1 MDVRQLRYF
10 IAIVECG
17 SISRAAQRLNVAQP
31 SLSLHVR
38 NMEEGM
44 GVKLLFRT
52 AQGVQATEAG
62 ALLLHHAREIVSRFE
77 EVEHA
82 IRGVDAEPTGE
93 VAIGLPSSIAEV
105 LGVPLVRA
113 ARVEFP
119 KIKLRVAEAMSGY
132 VLDWLRQ
139 GRVDLGLLYAFVED
153 RELRST
159 GVLTETLVLFGAVDD
174 PAVTDLASASDT
186 IGMKQLAGMPMILP
200 SPGHGLRDLVEQQ
213 AAKADVDITTQWE
226 IDAYSAIKSLVGDG
240 LGLSILPDHSVAAEV
255 AAGRLHAWRFDPPF
269 QRTVHIVEPA
279 NRPATAAMRAVERL
293 CRRTLRVLV
302 RDGVW
307 GEARMRTSV

>member
-1 MDVRQLRYF
+1 
-10 IAIVECG
+10 
-17 SISRAAQRLNVAQP
+17 
-31 SLSLHVR
+31 
-38 NMEEGM
+38 M

-62 ALLLHHAREIVSRFE
+62 TLLLHHAREIVSRFE
-77 EVEHA
+77 EVERA
-82 IRGVDAEPTGE
+82 IRGADAEPAGE

-159 GVLTETLVLFGAVDD
+159 GVLTETLVLFGSVDD
-174 PAVTDLASASDT
+174 PAVTDMASVTDT
-186 IGMKQLAGMPMILP
+186 IGMKQLADMPMILP
-200 SPGHGLRDLVEQQ
+200 SPGHGLRDLVEQH
-213 AAKADVDITTQWE
+213 AAKADVRITAQWE

-240 LGLSILPDHSVAAEV
+240 LGFSILPDHSVAAEV
-255 AAGRLHAWRFDPPF
+255 AAGRLRAWRFEPPF

-293 CRRTLRVLV
+293 CRRTLRTLV
-302 RDGVW
+302 RDGAW

>member
-1 MDVRQLRYF
+1 
-10 IAIVECG
+10 
-17 SISRAAQRLNVAQP
+17 
-31 SLSLHVR
+31 
-38 NMEEGM
+38 M

-62 ALLLHHAREIVSRFE
+62 ALLLEHAREIVGRFE

-82 IRGVDAEPTGE
+82 IRGVDAEPVGE

-159 GVLTETLVLFGAVDD
+159 GVLTETLVLFGSVDD
-174 PAVTDLASASDT
+174 PAVTDLSPTSDT
-186 IGMKQLAGMPMILP
+186 ISMKRLAGMPMILP

-213 AAKADVDITTQWE
+213 ATKADVDITTQWE

-240 LGLSILPDHSVAAEV
+240 LGFSVLPDHSVTAEV
-255 AAGRLHAWRFDPPF
+255 KAGKLRAWRFDPPF

-279 NRPATAAMRAVERL
+279 HRPPTAAMRAVERL
-293 CRRTLRVLV
+293 CRRTLRRLV
-302 RDGVW
+302 QEGAW

>member
-17 SISRAAQRLNVAQP
+17 SISKAAQRLNVAQP

-62 ALLLHHAREIVSRFE
+62 ALLLHHAREIVGRFE
-77 EVEHA
+77 EVERS
-82 IRGVDAEPTGE
+82 IRSADAEPAGE

-113 ARVEFP
+113 ARAEFP
-119 KIKLRVAEAMSGY
+119 KIRLRVAEAMSGY

-159 GVLTETLVLFGAVDD
+159 GLLTETLVLFGSVDD
-174 PAVTDLASASDT
+174 PAVTDMASASDT
-186 IGMKQLAGMPMILP
+186 IGMKQLASMPMILP
-200 SPGHGLRDLVEQQ
+200 SPGHGLRDLVEQH
-213 AAKADVDITTQWE
+213 AAKAGVGISAQWE

-240 LGLSILPDHSVAAEV
+240 LGFSILPDHSVASEV
-255 AAGRLHAWRFDPPF
+255 AAGKLRAWPFDPPF

-293 CRRTLRVLV
+293 CRRTLRTLV
-302 RDGVW
+302 RDGAW